1 MPCKKSPWEW
11 GFYPTL
17 SFNTRQSQGGEE
29 LLTNIYIYIYIREKL
44 KLKKLG
50 AHGALFKHIHDV
62 LTKLNNWK
70 LTYNCVCMKQQSKYP
85 MC

>member
-29 LLTNIYIYIYIREKL
+29 LLTKKYIYIYKGEIE
-44 KLKKLG
+44 
-50 AHGALFKHIHDV
+50 V
-62 LTKLNNWK
+62 
-70 LTYNCVCMKQQSKYP
+70 
-85 MC
+85 

>member
-1 MPCKKSPWEW
+1 MPCKKSPWGW
-11 GFYPTL
+11 AFYPPL
-17 SFNTRQSQGGEE
+17 SFNTRQSQGREK
-29 LLTNIYIYIYIREKL
+29 LLTNIYLKKKKGKL
-44 KLKKLG
+44 KLKKIG

-70 LTYNCVCMKQQSKYP
+70 LTHNCVCMKQQSKYP